1 MHIYASIP
9 TTPVWGVY
17 LHRHTS
23 MNYKLYARLSPSTS
37 LDTNI
42 WEWCYRQ
49 TSTKSPLISLQ
60 ILRPFHRFTAGFWST
75 CPPGSLLS
83 LQHLNTPQGCY
94 LQVDLR
100 LSHPDKQAEALR
112 CCRAADVFSAC
123 LLWSACR
130 DSGLDFG
137 VNSGCEFLNSQYSR
151 KRNRM
156 LLLLLLLGGNWEEEL
171 R

>member
-23 MNYKLYARLSPSTS
+23 MNYELHARLSPSTS
-37 LDTNI
+37 LD
-42 WEWCYRQ
+42 
-49 TSTKSPLISLQ
+49 
-60 ILRPFHRFTAGFWST
+60 H
-75 CPPGSLLS
+75 
-83 LQHLNTPQGCY
+83 QHLRVM
-94 LQVDLR
+94 LQTNEHKVASDQSSDPPTLPPVHCR
-100 LSHPDKQAEALR
+100 VLVYVPSRFPALPAAPEHTSGLLPAGRPASLSPGQTGWTLR

-156 LLLLLLLGGNWEEEL
+156 LLLLGGNWEEEL

>member
-23 MNYKLYARLSPSTS
+23 MNYELHARLSPSTS

-94 LQVDLR
+94 LQVDLH